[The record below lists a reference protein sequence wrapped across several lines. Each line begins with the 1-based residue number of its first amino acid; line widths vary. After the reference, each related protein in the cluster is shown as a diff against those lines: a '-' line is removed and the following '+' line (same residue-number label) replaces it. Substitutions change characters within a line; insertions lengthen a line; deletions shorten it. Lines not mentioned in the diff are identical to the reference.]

1 MGEEK
6 VDISKKLLIGLLE
19 RMEIDAEVEGSLK
32 EGNITL
38 DVISNKEGILIGKHG
53 RTLDSLQFLIN
64 RMINKQLRE
73 SVKVYVDINHYKS
86 KRLESLSKMA
96 IHLGDKVKLSGK
108 PFTVGPFNPHDRRII
123 HMALK
128 EDPLLETESLGEG
141 DMKRIRIILK
151 SLTP

>member
-6 VDISKKLLIGLLE
+6 VNIAKQLLIGLLE
-19 RMEIDAEVEGSLK
+19 RMEIDAEVNGSLK
-32 EGNITL
+32 EGDLIL
-38 DVISNKEGILIGKHG
+38 DVISNKEGILIGKQG

-64 RMINKQLRE
+64 RMINKQLKE
-73 SVKVYVDINHYKS
+73 SVKVYLDINQYKV
-86 KRLESLSKMA
+86 KRSESLSKMA
-96 IHLGDKVKLSGK
+96 IRLGEKVKWSGK
-108 PFTVGPFNPHDRRII
+108 PFTVGPFNPNDRRII

-141 DMKRIRIILK
+141 DMKRIRIIPK